1 MSTDE
6 RESLVGSPIERRED
20 MSLLTGSGEY
30 TNDIDRRNL
39 THAAILRSPHG
50 RARIEDIDTATA
62 EAMDSVHAVYTGQD
76 VADSDIPNNIQT
88 GWKLPELEEPPQRI
102 MATDTVRYQGEP
114 VAVVVGDTPAQAVDA
129 ATAIDVTYEQ
139 LPAAVGPSEAADDD
153 APVVHDEVDDNLAFD
168 WEIGDEASTAEAFES
183 AEYTASIDLT
193 QQRIVPSAMEP
204 RASLADYDSATG
216 ELTLWLT
223 TQNPHL
229 HRTLLATQTLGIPE
243 SKIRVIAPEVGGGFG
258 NKIYH
263 YPDEAIVSWCSMQLD
278 RPVKWQATRSEDNH
292 AACHSRAH
300 ETQGEIALAEDG
312 TIVGIRA
319 DTYADMG
326 AYLQFF
332 APAVPTFMYGCL
344 FPGQY
349 GIPNVHCR
357 VRGTFTNTA
366 PVDAYRGAGRP
377 EATFLVERLVDLGA
391 REAGMD
397 PVELRRQNYIQ
408 PEEFPFDNG
417 VGLTYDSGDYEHSLD
432 TALEKVDYEE
442 LRERQAELREEGRY
456 LGIGI
461 VGYVEACGIGPSRTA
476 DELGSTIGLW
486 ESSVVRF
493 NSSGTVTAFCGT
505 SGHGQGHETTFAQI
519 VSDELGVDYEDI
531 EIVEGD
537 TDQTPEGRGSYG
549 SRSGPVGG
557 SAVVS
562 SSRKVVEKARQ
573 IAAHQL
579 EVTPKDVEFED
590 GTFSIAG
597 APSRAVGIQEIAREA
612 YTGFNLPDGME
623 PGLEATAFYDPENYT
638 YPFGTHVAVVEV
650 DPESGE
656 VDVQRYVAV
665 DDVGTQINPRVVE
678 GQVHGGVAQGIGQAL
693 YEGAEYDE
701 TGNLRTDSF
710 ENYAVPA
717 ADQIPTIETDST
729 VTPCPHNPLGVKGV
743 GEAGA
748 IASPPAVVNAVVDAL
763 EPFGVSHIDMPLTPE
778 AVWTAIHESNGGDD

>member
-1 MSTDE
+1 
-6 RESLVGSPIERRED
+6 
-20 MSLLTGSGEY
+20 
-30 TNDIDRRNL
+30 
-39 THAAILRSPHG
+39 
-50 RARIEDIDTATA
+50 
-62 EAMDSVHAVYTGQD
+62 
-76 VADSDIPNNIQT
+76 
-88 GWKLPELEEPPQRI
+88 
-102 MATDTVRYQGEP
+102 
-114 VAVVVGDTPAQAVDA
+114 VVVGDTPAQAVDA

-357 VRGTFTNTA
+357 VRGRSRTRRRSTRTA
-366 PVDAYRGAGRP
+366 GLAAQRP
-377 EATFLVERLVDLGA
+377 PSSSSDSSTSAPARLEWTPSNSDDRTTSSPRSSLRQRRRAHLRQRRLRALPRHGA
-391 REAGMD
+391 REGRLRGTPRAPGGTPRGR
-397 PVELRRQNYIQ
+397 PVSRHRHRRVRGGLRY
-408 PEEFPFDNG
+408 
-417 VGLTYDSGDYEHSLD
+417 
-432 TALEKVDYEE
+432 
-442 LRERQAELREEGRY
+442 
-456 LGIGI
+456 
-461 VGYVEACGIGPSRTA
+461 RT
-476 DELGSTIGLW
+476 
-486 ESSVVRF
+486 
-493 NSSGTVTAFCGT
+493 
-505 SGHGQGHETTFAQI
+505 
-519 VSDELGVDYEDI
+519 VSDRRRTRLHDRALGEFGGPVQLLRDRNRLLWYVWPRTGTRDD
-531 EIVEGD
+531 VR
-537 TDQTPEGRGSYG
+537 TDRFGRTGGRLRGHRDRRGRHRPDPRGTGSYG

-678 GQVHGGVAQGIGQAL
+678 GRSTAASHRGNRTGALRGSGVRRDRESPHRL
-693 YEGAEYDE
+693 
-701 TGNLRTDSF
+701 LRELRRAGRRPDTHHRDRF
-710 ENYAVPA
+710 DRHAVPA
-717 ADQIPTIETDST
+717 Q
-729 VTPCPHNPLGVKGV
+729 
-743 GEAGA
+743 
-748 IASPPAVVNAVVDAL
+748 PARR
-763 EPFGVSHIDMPLTPE
+763 EGRR
-778 AVWTAIHESNGGDD
+778 

>member
-6 RESLVGSPIERRED
+6 HESLVGSPIERRED
-20 MSLLTGSGEY
+20 LSLLTGRGDY
-30 TNDIDRRNL
+30 TGDIERNDL
-39 THAAILRSPHG
+39 THAAILRSPHAN
-50 RARIEDIDTATA
+50 ARIEGIETAAAETMDGVSAVFTGRDI
-62 EAMDSVHAVYTGQD
+62 
-76 VADSDIPNNIQT
+76 ADSGIPNNIQT
-88 GWKLPELEEPPQRI
+88 GWKLPDLAEPQQRI
-102 MATDTVRYQGEP
+102 MATDTVHYQGEP
-114 VAVVVGDTPAQAVDA
+114 VAVVVAATPARAVDA
-129 ATAIDVTYEQ
+129 AASVEVSYEP
-139 LPAAVGPSEAADDD
+139 LPAAVGPSDAVEDEA
-153 APVVHDEVDDNLAFD
+153 PLVHEDVENNLAFD
-168 WEIGDEASTAEAFES
+168 WEIGDEVETEEAFES

-193 QQRIVPSAMEP
+193 QQRIIPSPMEP
-204 RASLADYDSATG
+204 RASLADYDAATG

-223 TQNPHL
+223 SQNPHL

-243 SKIRVIAPEVGGGFG
+243 SKVRVIAPEVGGGFG

-300 ETQGEIALAEDG
+300 ETHGEIAIAEDG
-312 TIVGIRA
+312 TIVGLRA
-319 DTYADMG
+319 DTFADMG

-349 GIPNVHCR
+349 GISNVHCR

-391 REAGMD
+391 REAGID

-408 PEEFPFDNG
+408 PDEFPFDNG
-417 VGLTYDSGDYEHSLD
+417 VGLTYDSGNYERSLD
-432 TALEKVDYEE
+432 TALEKIDYGE
-442 LRERQAELREEGRY
+442 LRETQEQLRKNGRY

-476 DELGSTIGLW
+476 GELGSTVGLW

-493 NSSGTVTAFCGT
+493 NSSGTVTVFCGT

-519 VSDELGVDYEDI
+519 VADELGVDYEDI

-537 TDQTPEGRGSYG
+537 TEQTPEGRGSYG

-562 SSRKVVEKARQ
+562 STRKVVEKARK
-573 IAAHQL
+573 IAAHQF
-579 EVTPKDVEFED
+579 EAAPEDIEFDD
-590 GTFSIAG
+590 GTFSIRG
-597 APSRAVGIQEIAREA
+597 APSRSVGIQEIAKEA
-612 YTGFNLPDGME
+612 YTGFDLPEEME
-623 PGLEATAFYDPENYT
+623 PGLEATAFYDPEDYT
-638 YPFGTHVAVVEV
+638 YPFGTHIALVEV

-656 VDVQRYVAV
+656 IDIERYIAV
-665 DDVGTQINPRVVE
+665 DDVGNQINPQVVE

-693 YEGAEYDE
+693 YEAAEYDE
-701 TGNLRTDSF
+701 SGQLRSDSF

-717 ADQIPTIETDST
+717 AEQIPSIETDST

-778 AVWTAIHESNGGDD
+778 AVWTAINESNGGDN